1 MWTQTFTLIYLGHNL
16 CYIDGMTSSNDKSR
30 TIKIDI
36 RSLGYEKASVDL
48 NPSKAVRANYFDDLD
63 YRFLFEQAY
72 DAILLADATGNVLA
86 ANTSATRFFG
96 YENSCL
102 TGNNIRSLIAGVTDR
117 LLGEIQGVIT
127 EGRYMRIQAFAVH
140 RDGKSFTVVEVIVMG
155 NRVRAPN
162 QVCYLVRD
170 VQSRW
175 QAEQT
180 LLSVFHAMDNTD
192 AGIGIVTLDGT
203 VTYANRTMT
212 SLLAGGEESAVIG
225 QKLNVWFDRKSVVDP
240 MLANIG
246 RRQSWSGEQRM
257 IRDAKTTWLMV
268 SAVPDINE
276 DQELSGMVLSLR
288 DTAERRRAEI
298 AEYQVERNRIMMES
312 LAGVCHA
319 LGQPAT
325 VLLTSIEIL
334 KLQGHQ
340 DEQAFKELV
349 EMSYDAV
356 IQLRDLLQKM
366 NAKRMYAAEP
376 YLPSRGDQCEMV
388 NVEVSEQTKGAGL
401 L

>member
-1 MWTQTFTLIYLGHNL
+1 M
-16 CYIDGMTSSNDKSR
+16 
-30 TIKIDI
+30 
-36 RSLGYEKASVDL
+36 
-48 NPSKAVRANYFDDLD
+48 
-63 YRFLFEQAY
+63 
-72 DAILLADATGNVLA
+72 A

-140 RDGKSFTVVEVIVMG
+140 RDGKTFTVVEVIVMG

-268 SAVPDINE
+268 SAVPDINVG
-276 DQELSGMVLSLR
+276 SGAVRMVLSLR
-288 DTAERRRAEI
+288 GNGRA
-298 AEYQVERNRIMMES
+298 A
-312 LAGVCHA
+312 
-319 LGQPAT
+319 P
-325 VLLTSIEIL
+325 
-334 KLQGHQ
+334 
-340 DEQAFKELV
+340 
-349 EMSYDAV
+349 
-356 IQLRDLLQKM
+356 
-366 NAKRMYAAEP
+366 
-376 YLPSRGDQCEMV
+376 RGDRRVPGGAESDHDGKFGRGVPRVGAASNGFCE
-388 NVEVSEQTKGAGL
+388 EYRILSFKGIRMSKLSRIGK
-401 L
+401 